1 MVASANVH
9 CQHCYLYHP
18 SCLRMEGESPAL
30 QFTSSW
36 KDILSLC
43 TSAFKGNP
51 GTKRAC
57 SFKRGSSIE
66 IKKRLAKKKDYF
78 IETLLNHCLK
88 TCPVQL
94 KKKITVSWLLGLL
107 NGFSSKSPQ
116 DMNTFTYQEWMSS
129 SHLFS
134 MRWYHQR
141 DTVGRG

>member
-66 IKKRLAKKKDYF
+66 IKKWLAKKKDYF

-94 KKKITVSWLLGLL
+94 KKKNHCILTLGAIKWVQFQVTPRHEHFHLPGMDVILTPLLHEVVPSEGH
-107 NGFSSKSPQ
+107 S
-116 DMNTFTYQEWMSS
+116 
-129 SHLFS
+129 
-134 MRWYHQR
+134 R
-141 DTVGRG
+141 